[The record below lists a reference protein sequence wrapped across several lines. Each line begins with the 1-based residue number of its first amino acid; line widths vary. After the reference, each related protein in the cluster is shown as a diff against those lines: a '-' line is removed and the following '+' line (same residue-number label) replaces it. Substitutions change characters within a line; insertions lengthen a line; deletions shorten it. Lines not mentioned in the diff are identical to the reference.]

1 MSSVHERSSVSIQ
14 QPINPGPGPGVGH
27 SLPDRRRTE
36 QCGLGEIRVALRD
49 SDPGRED
56 SEHHDYWAVSGV
68 WSLESGPHSAL
79 LNVFWIKTGLQTSS
93 ENVLASTVQYS

>member
-1 MSSVHERSSVSIQ
+1 M
-14 QPINPGPGPGVGH
+14 GH

-36 QCGLGEIRVALRD
+36 QGGLGEIRVALRD